1 MAKETK
7 KYDEDYLNSLI
18 AKAKKS
24 WEGVDVDSFMSE
36 LRDMDAV
43 TIKCRDLMVGDWVT
57 DNHGFQWQI
66 TSVGDD
72 YTYAT
77 FEGNECDPW
86 EFDDKDDQ
94 PEPIPLTPEIL
105 EKNDWYW
112 GLTSDEKNFKSCVMG
127 AFEPHWVY
135 DKGAG
140 EISLYFDKDTDG
152 GALRIADQRF
162 NRRLDFFWC
171 DTLYVHEL
179 QHALRLC
186 GLDELANNFKV

>member
-1 MAKETK
+1 MKTET
-7 KYDEDYLNSLI
+7 I
-18 AKAKKS
+18 
-24 WEGVDVDSFMSE
+24 
-36 LRDMDAV
+36 R
-43 TIKCRDLMVGDWVT
+43 CRDLMVGDWIT

-66 TSVGDD
+66 TVVGDD
-72 YTYAT
+72 YAYAT

-94 PEPIPLTPEIL
+94 PEPIPITPEIL
-105 EKNDWYW
+105 KKNDWYW
-112 GLTSDEKNFKSCVMG
+112 GLTSDERNFKSCVMG
-127 AFEPHWVY
+127 AYEPHWVY

-140 EISLYFDKDTDG
+140 EISLFFQKDTDG

-179 QHALRLC
+179 QRALRLC
-186 GLDELANNFKV
+186 GLDELADNFKI